1 MVGCGG
7 GLRHGDVLRGLHG
20 LLLCGLCRGRGGLPC
35 RCRGGGR
42 QERGIDRQKQAWIG
56 RKRHR
61 QKKAKLKSTLCWG
74 VLMMVGG
81 KAAAERV
88 EVV

>member
-1 MVGCGG
+1 
-7 GLRHGDVLRGLHG
+7 
-20 LLLCGLCRGRGGLPC
+20 
-35 RCRGGGR
+35 
-42 QERGIDRQKQAWIG
+42 
-56 RKRHR
+56 
-61 QKKAKLKSTLCWG
+61 LKSTLCWG